1 MSFARWLPASLA
13 RRFALAAAGLATVA
27 LLLTS
32 LASWWLINR
41 QQDHAVRQLALLE
54 TESRAA
60 SVGSDLSALA
70 ARMVEVAG
78 STILATGL
86 VDSVGRETYL
96 QPFLD
101 GIRQVN
107 GIPVKV
113 MFTDFEGKEIAS
125 NAGSRFSE
133 EQKAWLGGVLAAGR
147 PAAQIFAAEA
157 GHELVAAQPMV
168 YARTPS
174 PEGAILYK
182 FLLKDIN
189 AGSGVTLQWGP
200 AVHDTGLVVS
210 VPSPAIFAPL
220 QFRVRSTEQVA
231 GRIAGLRLP
240 FLHVLAIALGIFAA
254 VVVAGMRLARL
265 LTSDL
270 RSLEVFSSRLVGSD
284 LGTERA
290 REAGS
295 TEVASLARSIND
307 MLERLNQ
314 QHSAL
319 LNEREKLTHLTDAL
333 QAADRRKDDFLAML
347 GHELRN
353 PLAPISTGAQLLRRI
368 PRADP
373 LVVRTSDIIVRQVAH
388 MTKLISDLLD
398 VSRVTRGLITL
409 DRSEVDMTEVVD
421 AAIEQVRPL
430 LESRQHQLTASMPPE
445 VAMVEGD
452 HDRLLQIIGN
462 LLTNAAK
469 YTPQGGQVA
478 VSLDT
483 TPSQV
488 IVRVKDTGIG
498 ITPELLP
505 HVFDLF
511 TQGSRSIDRRQGGLG
526 LGLALVKHLVGLH
539 GGEVQATSAGANQG
553 AEFTVRLPRIAT
565 DRRPDPAP
573 SDAVPA
579 PLPAARMKVLVVD
592 DNVDA
597 AQTLAEWL
605 ACEGHQVCVAH
616 DGPSALDLAAR
627 ERPHACILD
636 IGLPGMDG
644 MELAR
649 QLRQR
654 PHSAQTW
661 LVALT
666 GYGQQADRD
675 NSATAGFDEHFIK
688 PVEAD
693 DLRASLATV
702 QRRLDGAASSPET
715 QDTAVCQ
722 ALPGLPGHR

>member
-41 QQDHAVRQLALLE
+41 QQDHAVEQLALHE
-54 TESRAA
+54 TQSRAA

-86 VDSVGRETYL
+86 VDSAGRETYL

-101 GIRQVN
+101 GIRQIN
-107 GIPVKV
+107 GIPVQV
-113 MFTDFEGKEIAS
+113 TFTDFEGKQIAS
-125 NAGSRFSE
+125 NADARFSP
-133 EQKAWLGGVLAAGR
+133 EQLAWLQGVITAGR
-147 PAAQIFAAEA
+147 PAAQIFPSEA
-157 GHELVAAQPMV
+157 GPELVATQPMV

-182 FLLKDIN
+182 VLLKDIN
-189 AGSGVTLQWGP
+189 AGSRMTLQWGD
-200 AVHDTGLVVS
+200 VTQDKHLLVA

-220 QFRVRSTEQVA
+220 QFFVRGSEQVTA
-231 GRIAGLRLP
+231 RIAGLGLP
-240 FLHVLAIALGIFAA
+240 YLHVLAIALAIFAA

-265 LTSDL
+265 LTLDL
-270 RSLEVFSSRLVGSD
+270 RDLEVFSSRLVGTD

-290 REAGS
+290 PEAGS

-307 MLERLNQ
+307 MLERLNE

-368 PRADP
+368 PGADP
-373 LVVRTSDIIVRQVAH
+373 RVVRTSDIIVRQVAH

-409 DRSEVDMTEVVD
+409 DRSRVDMRQVVE
-421 AAIEQVRPL
+421 AAIEQVRSL
-430 LESRQHQLTASMPPE
+430 VESSQHQLTASMPSEP
-445 VAMVEGD
+445 ALVEGD
-452 HDRLLQIIGN
+452 HDRLVQVVGN

-469 YTPQGGQVA
+469 YTPQGGRLA
-478 VSLDT
+478 VSVAA

-488 IVRVKDTGIG
+488 VVCIEDTGIG
-498 ITPELLP
+498 ITSELLP

-539 GGEVQATSAGANQG
+539 GGEVQAASAGVNQG
-553 AEFTVRLPRIAT
+553 AQFTVRLPSITT
-565 DRRPDPAP
+565 DSPPEAAP
-573 SDAVPA
+573 KDIVPA
-579 PLPAARMKVLVVD
+579 ALPAARVKVLVVD

-597 AQTLAEWL
+597 AQTLAQWL
-605 ACEGHQVCVAH
+605 AYEGHQVCVAH
-616 DGPSALDLAAR
+616 DGPSALEVAAR
-627 ERPHACILD
+627 ECPEAYILD

-649 QLRQR
+649 RLRER
-654 PHSAQTW
+654 PQSAGAW

-666 GYGQQADRD
+666 GYGQQADREK
-675 NSATAGFDEHFIK
+675 SAQAGFDEHFIK

-693 DLRASLATV
+693 GLRASLARM
-702 QRRLDGAASSPET
+702 QRRPERPASSSMLCNVDDGET
-715 QDTAVCQ
+715 RAAQ
-722 ALPGLPGHR
+722 A